1 MPQNPLILPNGA
13 PQKPKQPDVSR
24 AKTVTCPK
32 CGHNI
37 FTLGFVLKEM
47 NGLEL
52 GLGPKT
58 VTAPLEVPNL
68 FVCAKCGEP
77 FYLNDEL
84 KVRIEALLAGDGS
97 LAKFE
102 EEDRKRME
110 EFKAQQEAMAK
121 AQAEAEAEQEALK
134 ESEETPDEKN
144 APAEADPLLPEV
156 GDEEEVLDVED
167 DDADAEDDDADAEDD
182 APEGAKVISMTP
194 PSSEA

>member
-134 ESEETPDEKN
+134 ESEETPDEKD
-144 APAEADPLLPEV
+144 APHEADPLPEV

-167 DDADAEDDDADAEDD
+167 DDADADED
-182 APEGAKVISMTP
+182 APDGAKVISMIP

>member
-121 AQAEAEAEQEALK
+121 AQAEAEQEAAK
-134 ESEETPDEKN
+134 EAEDTPDEKD
-144 APAEADPLLPEV
+144 APAEDDPLPEV
-156 GDEEEVLDVED
+156 GDEDEVLEVED
-167 DDADAEDDDADAEDD
+167 DEPEAEED
-182 APEGAKVISMTP
+182 APEGAKVISMIP

>member
-121 AQAEAEAEQEALK
+121 AQAEAEQEAAK
-134 ESEETPDEKN
+134 EAEETPDEMD
-144 APAEADPLLPEV
+144 APAEDDPLPEV
-156 GDEEEVLDVED
+156 GDEEEVLEVED
-167 DDADAEDDDADAEDD
+167 DEPEADED
-182 APEGAKVISMTP
+182 APEGAKVISMIP